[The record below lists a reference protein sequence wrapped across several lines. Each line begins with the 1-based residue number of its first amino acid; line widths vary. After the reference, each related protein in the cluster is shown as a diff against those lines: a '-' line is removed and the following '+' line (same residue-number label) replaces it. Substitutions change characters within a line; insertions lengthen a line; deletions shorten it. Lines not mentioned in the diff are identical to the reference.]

1 MSFIKDASSAGSKL
15 RLPVEG
21 GCGDE
26 GEVEIGL
33 STSSRAASSA
43 SSFSDCMAEY
53 KTAPPLDRDVY
64 TVSVATL
71 PKLSELMITRGADE
85 ANFASAVVEAVR

>member
-43 SSFSDCMAEY
+43 SSSSDWGY
-53 KTAPPLDRDVY
+53 KTAPPLDRDAY
-64 TVSVATL
+64 TVSVVTP
-71 PKLSELMITRGADE
+71 PKLSEPIITRGADE